1 MNLLLSDT
9 PLAICFPQEGNRRY
23 IDLSGKRIANCI
35 GCFGCWTKT
44 PGKCVIRDD
53 ATQVYPV
60 IAQSRKVIY
69 VSRIRFGTY
78 DTIMKTMLERA
89 IPIQKAWIRL
99 HNGET
104 HHAQR
109 DVVPKDATVIAYGD
123 SSPEEKELFRRLVGR
138 NAHNMSFASHR
149 VLFAE
154 EPELETLVQQEVEK
168 WES

>member
-1 MNLLLSDT
+1 MNLLLTDT

-109 DVVPKDATVIAYGD
+109 DVVPKT
-123 SSPEEKELFRRLVGR
+123 P
-138 NAHNMSFASHR
+138 
-149 VLFAE
+149 
-154 EPELETLVQQEVEK
+154 P
-168 WES
+168 